1 MGTQHPDQQQQGGGG
16 QKEAGLVQESYIKSL
31 IQQIKILELE
41 TEYLKNQNP
50 DGRRGVQLMGGKTSK
65 ESEAEESLTKLKAEL
80 QAAMAKIESV
90 KLEKQKMIDRLK
102 HLELQRE
109 DEKSKLMDQ
118 VSKLTGRIEHLE
130 KEAEDNEARQSSLL
144 QDLEK
149 QGIISKD
156 RERSIQQLTE
166 ELEIKKEEICGHISA
181 LDQLQAEIGSK
192 QTIITQ
198 LQEKFM
204 QSSMHILQ
212 ETVKGMQDELKDCY
226 VKIRDYEYKEDDWR
240 QIKDKM
246 DSLKTSLIDENA
258 DLKSQLTCV
267 KSELDGEIRT
277 REHRSNKGT
286 MDSQDLLM
294 LREKEQQLKAE
305 NLRFQTQIEKLNER
319 IKGLQVRQW
328 LVVQNHCY
336 LRVDIY
342 QDKLSGESQ
351 QVTSQELKINTQKS
365 RIEELETMLTLSSEQ
380 QNILRKQ
387 SMVHLDKQEVLR
399 KELEKSNTE
408 YNEMLKKL
416 AEAEARLTESDRRV
430 EELVDGQS
438 KRWEEFC
445 RMATSMKSLSS
456 DMLQQ
461 GQANKAVHRG

>member
-1 MGTQHPDQQQQGGGG
+1 MGTQHPDQPQQAGG
-16 QKEAGLVQESYIKSL
+16 QKEVGLVQESYIKSL

-50 DGRRGVQLMGGKTSK
+50 DGRRGVQLMAAKSSK

-90 KLEKQKMIDRLK
+90 KLEKQKMMDRLK

-130 KEAEDNEARQSSLL
+130 KEAEDNESRQSSLL

-156 RERSIQQLTE
+156 RERSIQQLAE
-166 ELEIKKEEICGHISA
+166 ELEIKKEEISGHISA

-240 QIKDKM
+240 QVKDKM

-294 LREKEQQLKAE
+294 LREKEHQLKAE
-305 NLRFQTQIEKLNER
+305 NTRFQTQIEKLNER
-319 IKGLQVRQW
+319 IKGLQ
-328 LVVQNHCY
+328 
-336 LRVDIY
+336 
-342 QDKLSGESQ
+342 DKLSAESQ

-445 RMATSMKSLSS
+445 RMANSMKSLSS

-461 GQANKAVHRG
+461 GQANKSVHRG

>member
-16 QKEAGLVQESYIKSL
+16 GQKEAGLVHESYIKSL

-50 DGRRGVQLMGGKTSK
+50 DARRGVQLMAGKSSK
-65 ESEAEESLTKLKAEL
+65 ETETEESLTKLKAEL
-80 QAAMAKIESV
+80 QSAMAKIESV
-90 KLEKQKMIDRLK
+90 KLEKQKMMDRLK

-156 RERSIQQLTE
+156 RERSIQQLAE
-166 ELEIKKEEICGHISA
+166 ELEIKKEEISGHISG

-305 NLRFQTQIEKLNER
+305 NMRYQTQIEKLNER
-319 IKGLQVRQW
+319 IKGLQVRKSFR
-328 LVVQNHCY
+328 Y
-336 LRVDIY
+336 YTADIS
-342 QDKLSGESQ
+342 LFF
-351 QVTSQELKINTQKS
+351 
-365 RIEELETMLTLSSEQ
+365 RIS
-380 QNILRKQ
+380 
-387 SMVHLDKQEVLR
+387 
-399 KELEKSNTE
+399 
-408 YNEMLKKL
+408 
-416 AEAEARLTESDRRV
+416 
-430 EELVDGQS
+430 
-438 KRWEEFC
+438 
-445 RMATSMKSLSS
+445 
-456 DMLQQ
+456 
-461 GQANKAVHRG
+461 

>member
-50 DGRRGVQLMGGKTSK
+50 DTRRGVQLMAGKSSK
-65 ESEAEESLTKLKAEL
+65 ETEAEESLTKLKAEL

-90 KLEKQKMIDRLK
+90 KLEKQKMMDRLK

-156 RERSIQQLTE
+156 RERSIQQLAE
-166 ELEIKKEEICGHISA
+166 ELEIKKEEISGHISG

-305 NLRFQTQIEKLNER
+305 NMRYQTQIEKLNER
-319 IKGLQVRQW
+319 IKGLQVRTIFFYTKPIIF
-328 LVVQNHCY
+328 LY
-336 LRVDIY
+336 F
-342 QDKLSGESQ
+342 SG
-351 QVTSQELKINTQKS
+351 
-365 RIEELETMLTLSSEQ
+365 
-380 QNILRKQ
+380 
-387 SMVHLDKQEVLR
+387 
-399 KELEKSNTE
+399 
-408 YNEMLKKL
+408 
-416 AEAEARLTESDRRV
+416 
-430 EELVDGQS
+430 
-438 KRWEEFC
+438 
-445 RMATSMKSLSS
+445 
-456 DMLQQ
+456 
-461 GQANKAVHRG
+461 

>member
-1 MGTQHPDQQQQGGGG
+1 MKEKKKETVANIRKGRDGPILESTQVRAGPCQDCGQLSVGIWKGKADCLQIKQSRQIAFKLIKVGIMPSNMYKIHPSLGGGYNMG
-16 QKEAGLVQESYIKSL
+16 VQTQDQSPSQNHKDVGNIQESYIKSL

-50 DGRRGVQLMGGKTSK
+50 DAGRK
-65 ESEAEESLTKLKAEL
+65 EVHMLDNKLVNVKEKEHEESLTKLKAEL
-80 QAAMAKIESV
+80 QTALAKVENI
-90 KLEKQKMIDRLK
+90 KLEKQKLLDRMK
-102 HLELQRE
+102 HLELQRD
-109 DEKSKLMDQ
+109 DEKAKLLDQ
-118 VSKLTGRIEHLE
+118 VSKLTGRVEHLE
-130 KEAEDNEARQSSLL
+130 KEAEDNEVRQSSLL

-156 RERSIQQLTE
+156 RERTIQQLTE
-166 ELEIKKEEICGHISA
+166 ELDMKKEEINGHISQ

-226 VKIRDYEYKEDDWR
+226 VRLRDYEYKEDDWK
-240 QIKDKM
+240 QMKDKM
-246 DSLKTSLIDENA
+246 DSLKTTLIDENA

-305 NLRFQTQIEKLNER
+305 NARYLAQIEKLNER
-319 IKGLQVRQW
+319 IKGLQVCFHPSNIFFVICIFYAR
-328 LVVQNHCY
+328 
-336 LRVDIY
+336 
-342 QDKLSGESQ
+342 
-351 QVTSQELKINTQKS
+351 TSSVGKVI
-365 RIEELETMLTLSSEQ
+365 R
-380 QNILRKQ
+380 
-387 SMVHLDKQEVLR
+387 
-399 KELEKSNTE
+399 
-408 YNEMLKKL
+408 
-416 AEAEARLTESDRRV
+416 
-430 EELVDGQS
+430 
-438 KRWEEFC
+438 
-445 RMATSMKSLSS
+445 
-456 DMLQQ
+456 
-461 GQANKAVHRG
+461 

>member
-1 MGTQHPDQQQQGGGG
+1 MGTQHPDQAGGG
-16 QKEAGLVQESYIKSL
+16 QKDAGLVQESYIKSL

-50 DGRRGVQLMGGKTSK
+50 EGRKEVQLMRGKSSK

-90 KLEKQKMIDRLK
+90 KMEKQKMMDRIK

-156 RERSIQQLTE
+156 RERSIQQLGE
-166 ELEIKKEEICGHISA
+166 ELDIKKEEITGHISA

-240 QIKDKM
+240 QVKDKM

-294 LREKEQQLKAE
+294 LREKEHQLKAE
-305 NLRFQTQIEKLNER
+305 NTRFQIQIEKLNER
-319 IKGLQVRQW
+319 IKGMQV
-328 LVVQNHCY
+328 N
-336 LRVDIY
+336 
-342 QDKLSGESQ
+342 
-351 QVTSQELKINTQKS
+351 
-365 RIEELETMLTLSSEQ
+365 
-380 QNILRKQ
+380 
-387 SMVHLDKQEVLR
+387 
-399 KELEKSNTE
+399 
-408 YNEMLKKL
+408 
-416 AEAEARLTESDRRV
+416 
-430 EELVDGQS
+430 
-438 KRWEEFC
+438 
-445 RMATSMKSLSS
+445 
-456 DMLQQ
+456 
-461 GQANKAVHRG
+461 

>member
-1 MGTQHPDQQQQGGGG
+1 MPPHHYNLSSLLLGGGYNMGTQHPDQQQQAGG
-16 QKEAGLVQESYIKSL
+16 QKEVGLVQESYIKSL

-50 DGRRGVQLMGGKTSK
+50 DGRRGVQLMAAKSSK
-65 ESEAEESLTKLKAEL
+65 ENEAEESLTKLKAEL

-90 KLEKQKMIDRLK
+90 KLEKQKMMDRLK

-156 RERSIQQLTE
+156 RERSIQQLAE
-166 ELEIKKEEICGHISA
+166 ELEIKKEEISGHISG
-181 LDQLQAEIGSK
+181 LDQLQGEIGSK

-226 VKIRDYEYKEDDWR
+226 VKIRDYEYKEDDWK
-240 QIKDKM
+240 QVKDKM

-294 LREKEQQLKAE
+294 LREKEHQLKAE
-305 NLRFQTQIEKLNER
+305 NTRFQTQIEKLNER
-319 IKGLQVRQW
+319 IKGLQVR
-328 LVVQNHCY
+328 
-336 LRVDIY
+336 
-342 QDKLSGESQ
+342 
-351 QVTSQELKINTQKS
+351 
-365 RIEELETMLTLSSEQ
+365 
-380 QNILRKQ
+380 
-387 SMVHLDKQEVLR
+387 
-399 KELEKSNTE
+399 
-408 YNEMLKKL
+408 
-416 AEAEARLTESDRRV
+416 
-430 EELVDGQS
+430 
-438 KRWEEFC
+438 
-445 RMATSMKSLSS
+445 
-456 DMLQQ
+456 
-461 GQANKAVHRG
+461 

>member
-90 KLEKQKMIDRLK
+90 KLEKQKMMDRLK

-156 RERSIQQLTE
+156 RERSIQQLAE
-166 ELEIKKEEICGHISA
+166 ELEIKKEEISGHISA

-319 IKGLQVRQW
+319 IKGLQ
-328 LVVQNHCY
+328 
-336 LRVDIY
+336 
-342 QDKLSGESQ
+342 DKLSGESQ

-365 RIEELETMLTLSSEQ
+365 RIEELETMLTLSAEQ

>member
-1 MGTQHPDQQQQGGGG
+1 MGVQTQDQQQNPNPKDVGNI
-16 QKEAGLVQESYIKSL
+16 QESYIKSL

-50 DGRRGVQLMGGKTSK
+50 DAGRK
-65 ESEAEESLTKLKAEL
+65 EVHMLDNKLVNAKEKEHEESLTKLKAEL
-80 QAAMAKIESV
+80 QTALAKIENI
-90 KLEKQKMIDRLK
+90 KLEKQKLLDGMK
-102 HLELQRE
+102 HLELQRD
-109 DEKSKLMDQ
+109 DEKAKLLDQ
-118 VSKLTGRIEHLE
+118 VSKLTGRVEHLE
-130 KEAEDNEARQSSLL
+130 KEAEDNEVRQSSLL

-156 RERSIQQLTE
+156 RERTIQQLTE
-166 ELEIKKEEICGHISA
+166 ELDIKKEEINGHISQ

-226 VKIRDYEYKEDDWR
+226 VRLRDYEYKEDDWK
-240 QIKDKM
+240 QMKEKM
-246 DSLKTSLIDENA
+246 DSLKTTLIDENA

-305 NLRFQTQIEKLNER
+305 NARYLAQIEKLNER
-319 IKGLQVRQW
+319 IKGLQVSSYFP
-328 LVVQNHCY
+328 QNNHY
-336 LRVDIY
+336 
-342 QDKLSGESQ
+342 
-351 QVTSQELKINTQKS
+351 
-365 RIEELETMLTLSSEQ
+365 
-380 QNILRKQ
+380 
-387 SMVHLDKQEVLR
+387 
-399 KELEKSNTE
+399 
-408 YNEMLKKL
+408 
-416 AEAEARLTESDRRV
+416 
-430 EELVDGQS
+430 
-438 KRWEEFC
+438 
-445 RMATSMKSLSS
+445 
-456 DMLQQ
+456 
-461 GQANKAVHRG
+461 